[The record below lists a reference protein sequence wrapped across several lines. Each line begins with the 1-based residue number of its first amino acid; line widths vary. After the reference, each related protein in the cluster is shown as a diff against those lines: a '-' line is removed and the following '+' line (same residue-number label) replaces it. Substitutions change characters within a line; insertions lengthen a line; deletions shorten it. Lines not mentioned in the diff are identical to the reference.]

1 MDGQE
6 DVRFLRAAT
15 ESEAGAGE
23 VRESKF
29 SDPRDSR
36 SKPGATSTQIFRVLF
51 AARSFFLSGAP
62 RALDSPSLASTIRPE
77 TRVPGKTAGDRQ
89 RD

>member
-23 VRESKF
+23 VRESEF

-51 AARSFFLSGAP
+51 AARSFFLGCPP
-62 RALDSPSLASTIRPE
+62 RSRLAVSRFHDTPRNARP
-77 TRVPGKTAGDRQ
+77 R
-89 RD
+89 

>member
-51 AARSFFLSGAP
+51 AARSFFGAP

>member
-1 MDGQE
+1 MIGRLDIHPFTFRSAVSFRSPARVLDEATSSPDTAHRTRAEGGLDSQE

-36 SKPGATSTQIFRVLF
+36 SKPGAT
-51 AARSFFLSGAP
+51 
-62 RALDSPSLASTIRPE
+62 
-77 TRVPGKTAGDRQ
+77 
-89 RD
+89 

>member
-1 MDGQE
+1 MDSQE

-29 SDPRDSR
+29 SDPRHSR
-36 SKPGATSTQIFRVLF
+36 SKRATSNQIFRVLF
-51 AARSFFLSGAP
+51 AARSFFLGCPLRSRLAVSRLHDTPQNARP
-62 RALDSPSLASTIRPE
+62 R
-77 TRVPGKTAGDRQ
+77 
-89 RD
+89 